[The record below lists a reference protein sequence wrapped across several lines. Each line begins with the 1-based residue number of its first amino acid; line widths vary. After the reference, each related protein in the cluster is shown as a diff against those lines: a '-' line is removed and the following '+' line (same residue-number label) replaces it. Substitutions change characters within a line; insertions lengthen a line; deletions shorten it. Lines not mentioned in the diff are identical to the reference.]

1 VIVRATWRALRRTFK
16 SGLTNVAAAVAYY
29 AFLAIPSALL
39 VTLGVFGLVADAGDV
54 QRLLSHLGGI
64 VPQSALTLIEDSL
77 VRTTAAGG
85 GGVLMIVVGAAL
97 ALWTLTGAMT
107 TLMWALNIAFDR
119 EEHRSF
125 LQQRLTALKML
136 GLGGVAVGLLF
147 GLLVLG
153 PQLSGWLGDQVGQP
167 GLVTWVWWI
176 AEWPILIAAL
186 FVAFAGMLY
195 LGPAGEQP
203 HRRLV
208 SIGGLVAVGVW
219 LAASGAFALY
229 ASRFGSYNKAWGSL
243 SAVIIMMTW
252 LWISALAL
260 LVGAEI
266 EAEAARG
273 AEAPEP
279 VGEVQVE
286 KASSAA

>member
-1 VIVRATWRALRRTFK
+1 
-16 SGLTNVAAAVAYY
+16 
-29 AFLAIPSALL
+29 
-39 VTLGVFGLVADAGDV
+39 
-54 QRLLSHLGGI
+54 
-64 VPQSALTLIEDSL
+64 
-77 VRTTAAGG
+77 
-85 GGVLMIVVGAAL
+85 MIGVGAVL
-97 ALWTLTGAMT
+97 ALWTLMGAMT

-119 EEHRSF
+119 EENRSF

-136 GLGGVAVGLLF
+136 GLGGVAVALLF

-176 AEWPILIAAL
+176 AEWPIQIAAL
-186 FVAFAGMLY
+186 SVAFAGILY

-203 HRRLV
+203 RGGLV

-219 LAASGAFALY
+219 LAASGAFAFY

-243 SAVIIMMTW
+243 AAVIIMMTW

-266 EAEAARG
+266 EAEAGRE
-273 AEAPEP
+273 AEGPEP
-279 VGEVQVE
+279 ADEVQAE